1 MNRWAVTTAV
11 ALAALLVLPASAAA
25 AYKTGQSPDC
35 KRFCMAVEPR
45 AAPEG
50 SVFRFTG
57 RGWRANRRVRVSF
70 GAYCRPGE
78 ACIAILYTALLRT
91 DSRGRFSF
99 RLRAGQERAGD
110 EERGIRSGGQPTFQ
124 QTVGS
129 PGYRRTVS
137 RRPRYR
143 VTVTS
148 EASDAR

>member
-1 MNRWAVTTAV
+1 VKKAAVGTAL
-11 ALAALLVLPASAAA
+11 ALAAVLWLPGGAAA

-35 KRFCMAVEPR
+35 KRFCMSVEPR
-45 AAPEG
+45 EAPEG

-57 RGWRANRRVRVSF
+57 RGWRPNRRVRVSF
-70 GAYCRPGE
+70 GAYCRPDE
-78 ACIAILYTALLRT
+78 ACIAVLYTALLMT
-91 DSRGRFSF
+91 GSRGRFSF

-124 QTVGS
+124 QRVGR

-143 VTVTS
+143 VILPG
-148 EASDAR
+148 